1 MVEFC
6 PVQSHGYLHAQV
18 PSIQVADNQTQ
29 VHKEKNYNN
38 NNKKKHKQLNIASEI
53 NADREGD
60 FGVSTQS
67 DGDESSSGL
76 FYKAQL
82 RDAPVLHWYL

>member
-1 MVEFC
+1 MHK
-6 PVQSHGYLHAQV
+6 SHRFGWL
-18 PSIQVADNQTQ
+18 TTR
-29 VHKEKNYNN
+29 HKYTKTKIIIMI
-38 NNKKKHKQLNIASEI
+38 KKKHKQLNIASEI

-67 DGDESSSGL
+67 DGDEPSSGL

-82 RDAPVLHWYL
+82 RDAPMLHWYL

>member
-1 MVEFC
+1 M
-6 PVQSHGYLHAQV
+6 
-18 PSIQVADNQTQ
+18 II
-29 VHKEKNYNN
+29 
-38 NNKKKHKQLNIASEI
+38 KKTHKQLNIASEI

-67 DGDESSSGL
+67 DGDEPSSGL

-82 RDAPVLHWYL
+82 RDAPVLHCYL